1 MAPGSLAFRRAV
13 RAQANANPDDE
24 AAPENVPRQ
33 AAPPEKFAI
42 VLLEQW
48 SWGHITAKTLQILAA
63 AAVAD
68 GIASGPLP
76 RLAAIGNHG
85 KAPQN
90 CHRDLLKYLENTLQA
105 LPKQVHVSIP
115 IANAKFATGIT
126 HVLQPYMPVRRMFS
140 YLHSHYPKQL
150 ETI

>member
-13 RAQANANPDDE
+13 RAQANVNEYEE
-24 AAPENVPRQ
+24 AAPANVPRQ
-33 AAPPEKFAI
+33 AAPPEQFAT

-76 RLAAIGNHG
+76 RLAAIGHHG

-90 CHRDLLKYLENTLQA
+90 CHRDLLKYLDNTLQS
-105 LPKQVHVSIP
+105 LPKQVQVSIP
-115 IANAKFATGIT
+115 IANAKVFNGC
-126 HVLQPYMPVRRMFS
+126 
-140 YLHSHYPKQL
+140 HSCYAAVHACAPNVFLCAQL
-150 ETI
+150 LPNAV